1 MNRILAGLIVFAVI
15 AGIVIGWGSG
25 LFGTYSAPDV
35 RAAIAEQEQAKAR
48 RLQADAFTAEATA
61 ASAWADAEA
70 RRRAVD
76 ALEQSIRLGA
86 IGSGLAVAIVAV
98 GFALAGV
105 TWANVRARVV
115 YPKDGVYP
123 IFIERRLNGSLVIA
137 DASRQLSPV
146 VAVDYG
152 GTARQALEPDV
163 QTAARLATN
172 AQAAA
177 VMASAFTRRP
187 ADEVA
192 ERVRAA
198 DVPVP
203 VFARDVAG
211 SDDGG
216 TKFVYVKSR
225 TPDGN
230 SKSARELSDIG
241 EFIRTGWGPRGLSR
255 RAWLGMT
262 FAGSGNKVT
271 RGYYDIITGRLER
284 AGVISQDANA
294 GGGWRPA
301 VELPEA
307 LDAFGLAHDD
317 AAEDV

>member
-1 MNRILAGLIVFAVI
+1 MNRIIGGLIVFGVI
-15 AGIVIGWGSG
+15 AGAVIGWGVG
-25 LFGTYSAPDV
+25 LFGVYSAPEV

-48 RLQADAFTAEATA
+48 RANAEASTAEAAA
-61 ASAWADAEA
+61 ASAWADTDA
-70 RRRAVD
+70 RRRAGD
-76 ALEQSIRLGA
+76 ALEQSVRLMALGA
-86 IGSGLAVAIVAV
+86 GLSVVIVAI
-98 GFALAGV
+98 GGALAGV

-146 VAVDYG
+146 VAVDYDG
-152 GTARQALEPDV
+152 QARQALEPDV
-163 QTAARLATN
+163 RTAAQLATN

-192 ERVRAA
+192 ERVRDAA
-198 DVPVP
+198 VPVP
-203 VFARDVAG
+203 VFARDVGG
-211 SDDGG
+211 SDDDG
-216 TKFVYVKSR
+216 TRFVYVKSR

-230 SKSARELSDIG
+230 SKAARELMDVG

-255 RAWLGMT
+255 RAWLGTT
-262 FAGSGNKVT
+262 FTGSGNKVT

-284 AGVISQDANA
+284 AGVIGREGNDGA
-294 GGGWRPA
+294 GWRPA
-301 VELPEA
+301 VELAEA
-307 LDAFGLAHDD
+307 LDAFGLAHD
-317 AAEDV
+317 AEV